1 MILLRKELEPIPR
14 QSAGLERIGILGAMI
29 FGLTSILPFLVYA
42 QSSEALSQD
51 LNKQLSAIESQIT
64 SYRKGIYQLQQKNL
78 TLKEEIDLVEKN
90 IEKNKLQIKASEIAL
105 LELKAQSDDLS
116 AQVDALDK
124 DINERKNVLGKS
136 LQGVYELDRRSVVE
150 TFFSEYDFSEFFNQ
164 VQYVEGVHKGLQSA
178 LAAILEQKDTFDSKK
193 EELDTKLAA
202 QSRLLTLQALQ
213 QEELVHA
220 QDQKQS
226 FVKENK
232 VAASLFNQKSKAL
245 ELVREEIK
253 KRLYVLKGLT
263 KSVGLDEAFKEATA
277 VSQKVGIDPV
287 FLMAV
292 LKVESDLGSNI
303 GGGNWKR
310 DMNPKE
316 WDAFL
321 AITKKLGLDPDKTP
335 VSSAPRYGWGGA
347 MGPAQFLPRTW
358 LSHESDV
365 TKITGHTPPSPWEL
379 EDAFAAAG
387 SKLSGNGATG
397 RNYESEWTAAM
408 KYFAGGNWN
417 NPAYSFYGD
426 RVLDVKGII
435 ASSYNSNG

>member
-1 MILLRKELEPIPR
+1 MSLLRKNVGRPASVI
-14 QSAGLERIGILGAMI
+14 IT
-29 FGLTSILPFLVYA
+29 FGLIIILPSLVYG
-42 QSSEALSQD
+42 QSSSALSRE
-51 LNKQLSAIESQIT
+51 LNKQLLDIEGQIT
-64 SYRKGIYQLQQKNL
+64 SYRQGIYQLRQKNL

-90 IEKNKLQIKASEIAL
+90 IEKNKLQIKASGIAL
-105 LELKAQSDDLS
+105 LELKAQSDELTSQLDTI
-116 AQVDALDK
+116 DK

-150 TFFSEYDFSEFFNQ
+150 AFFSEYDFSEFFNQ
-164 VQYVEGVHKGLQSA
+164 IQYIEGVYKGLQGA
-178 LAAILEQKDTFDSKK
+178 LADILKQKDIFDSKK

-202 QSRLLTLQALQ
+202 QSRLITLQGLQ

-220 QDQKQS
+220 QNQKQS
-226 FVKENK
+226 LIKENINT
-232 VAASLFNQKSKAL
+232 ASLFNQKSKAL
-245 ELVREEIK
+245 ELVRGEIK
-253 KRLYVLKGLT
+253 KRLYVLQGLT
-263 KSVGLDEAFKEATA
+263 KSVGLDEAFKKAIV
-277 VSQKVGIDPV
+277 VSQKVGIDPI

-321 AITKKLGLDPDKTP
+321 AITKKLGLDPDKIP
-335 VSSAPRYGWGGA
+335 ISSAPRYGWGGA

-358 LSHESDV
+358 LSHEEEIAKV
-365 TKITGHTPPSPWEL
+365 TGHMPPSPWEL

-387 SKLSGNGATG
+387 IKLASNGATQKS
-397 RNYESEWTAAM
+397 YESEWTAAM
-408 KYFAGGNWN
+408 KYFAGGNWS

-435 ASSYNSNG
+435 ASSY